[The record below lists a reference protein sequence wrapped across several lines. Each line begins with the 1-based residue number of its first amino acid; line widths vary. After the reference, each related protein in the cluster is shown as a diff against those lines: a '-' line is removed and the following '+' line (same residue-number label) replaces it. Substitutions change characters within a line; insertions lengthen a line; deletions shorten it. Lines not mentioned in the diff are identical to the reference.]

1 MADVRDALT
10 RAAGAPPAELDLDR
24 VLARGAQRR
33 RTSRLL
39 QATAT
44 LVPLAGVTLAVALL
58 GNGGSD
64 ALGPTESPVAT
75 APSTGVVRYDTDL
88 TALPTAAG
96 ERVDYAYVRPVTTE
110 GLLTYDKV
118 EYDETACRALVAS
131 SAPAAPSFDAADEA
145 CFSNSN
151 ALERTVRITDDA
163 LVVITGPD
171 GRPQEVSREALA
183 VLLSSTRPERPLTRT
198 AWRIVLREEG
208 DRPVVVR
215 MTELVVTG
223 R

>member
-1 MADVRDALT
+1 VADLRDALS
-10 RAAGAPPAELDLDR
+10 RAAGDPPSELDLEC
-24 VLARGAQRR
+24 VLTRGAQRR
-33 RTSRLL
+33 RTTRLL
-39 QATAT
+39 QATGA
-44 LVPLAGVTLAVALL
+44 LVPLAGVALAVALL
-58 GNGGSD
+58 GSGDGD
-64 ALGPTESPVAT
+64 ALGPTEGPVAT
-75 APSTGVVRYDTDL
+75 APSSGVVRYDTGL

-163 LVVITGPD
+163 LVVVAGPA

-183 VLLSSTRPERPLTRT
+183 VLLSATRPERPLTRT
-198 AWRIVLREEG
+198 AWRIVLRDDG

-215 MTELVVTG
+215 MTELLVAG

>member
-1 MADVRDALT
+1 MADLRDTLFL
-10 RAAGAPPAELDLDR
+10 AAGEPAAELDLDR
-24 VLARGAQRR
+24 VLTRGAQRR
-33 RTSRLL
+33 RTTRVL
-39 QATAT
+39 QTTGA
-44 LVPLAGVTLAVALL
+44 LVPLAGVALAVALL
-58 GNGGSD
+58 GNGDGD
-64 ALGPTESPVAT
+64 VLGPTEGPVAT
-75 APSTGVVRYDTDL
+75 APSTGALRYDTGL

-96 ERVDYAYVRPVTTE
+96 ERVDYAYVRPVSAE

-118 EYDETACRALVAS
+118 EYDETACRALVAT

-163 LVVITGPD
+163 LVVVAGPD

-183 VLLSSTRPERPLTRT
+183 VLLSSTRPDRPLTRT
-198 AWRIVLREEG
+198 TWRIVLRDEG
-208 DRPVVVR
+208 ERPVVVR
-215 MTELVVTG
+215 MTELLVAG